1 MSRGSD
7 RSLLLIVGR
16 YAFCRKFLV
25 FFLGAFLSIPFV
37 SAFEIPSR
45 PDGYVT
51 DRAGLLSPTAKIEL
65 EKKLSDFDLET
76 SNQVAVAV
84 FSSLEG
90 ENLEDISMRIAE
102 AWKPGRKDRDNG
114 VLLLIFE
121 KERQIRIEV
130 GYGLEGALTDAVSG
144 QIIRG
149 VMAPLFKQGN
159 YDQGVLEGANAVMA
173 AIQGEFEGGP
183 IEENSYVPQ
192 IMFLIFIFLYLWFLS
207 QPSRIG
213 RRRGIHGGFWIGGGP
228 GRGGFGGGFRGGGG
242 GFGGG
247 GASGRW

>member
-1 MSRGSD
+1 MLRGSD
-7 RSLLLIVGR
+7 RSLPLRVNR
-16 YAFCRKFLV
+16 NMFRRKFLI
-25 FFLGAFLSIPFV
+25 FFLGVFLSIPFV
-37 SAFEIPSR
+37 SAFEIPPQ

-51 DRAGLLSPTAKIEL
+51 DRAALLSPPIRIKL

-76 SNQVAVAV
+76 SNQITVAI
-84 FSSLEG
+84 FPSLEG

-102 AWKPGRKDRDNG
+102 AWRPGRKDRDNG

-130 GYGLEGALTDAVSG
+130 GYGLEGALTDAISG

-149 VMAPLFKQGN
+149 VMIPLFKQGN

-173 AIQGEFEGGP
+173 AVRGEFEGDP
-183 IEENSYVPQ
+183 TEENSYAPKIV
-192 IMFLIFIFLYLWFLS
+192 FAIFVFLYLWLRS
-207 QPSRIG
+207 QSSRIG
-213 RRRGIHGGFWIGGGP
+213 RRRGIHGGFWIGGGS
-228 GRGGFGGGFRGGGG
+228 GRGGFSGGFRGGGG